1 MVSVAPPIESTDN
14 AGLVS
19 GCLSALSNDGEEF
32 RISGVRLSQ
41 PIEDGPLDGD
51 STPLDV
57 GDLTST
63 ARGSP
68 AIPGLFVTHAL
79 LYQITACN

>member
-1 MVSVAPPIESTDN
+1 MSVAPPIESTDS

-19 GCLSALSNDGEEF
+19 GRLSALSNDGEEF
-32 RISGVRLSQ
+32 RNSGVRLSQ

-51 STPLDV
+51 STPLDI

-68 AIPGLFVTHAL
+68 AIAGLFVTQTAL
-79 LYQITACN
+79 HQIRACN